1 MLKVKESSFPTMSKQ
16 AFCWVALCLLAAE
29 TMQDEVTQTPK
40 FLIGRPGQSLTLE
53 CKQDFNHD
61 TMYWYRQDPDKGL
74 RLIYYSIT
82 EKDIQKGELSEGY
95 DVSREKKQLFPLT
108 VTSAQKSHKAVYL
121 CASSLAQW
129 STATS
134 SLCINVPVLLP
145 LPGSGLGALVYQNPR
160 RSICKSGTSMKI
172 ECHSEGVQATS
183 VAWYRSMDTEVIQN
197 PRYLVKGK
205 EQRAKMD
212 CTRIKGHSYIYWYY
226 KKLGEELKFLVYFQN
241 ADIVDKTDKIDKNI
255 SAKCLPNVPCTL
267 EIQSSQLADSAVYFC
282 ASSQSTVLTAGFS

>member
-1 MLKVKESSFPTMSKQ
+1 
-16 AFCWVALCLLAAE
+16 
-29 TMQDEVTQTPK
+29 MQDEVTQTPK

-145 LPGSGLGALVYQNPR
+145 LPGGSWV
-160 RSICKSGTSMKI
+160 
-172 ECHSEGVQATS
+172 
-183 VAWYRSMDTEVIQN
+183 
-197 PRYLVKGK
+197 
-205 EQRAKMD
+205 
-212 CTRIKGHSYIYWYY
+212 
-226 KKLGEELKFLVYFQN
+226 
-241 ADIVDKTDKIDKNI
+241 
-255 SAKCLPNVPCTL
+255 LPQPL
-267 EIQSSQLADSAVYFC
+267 SFH
-282 ASSQSTVLTAGFS
+282 FS